1 MNTFCCGIELPVSFC
16 SPKDGKFLSN
26 PHSHYDCT
34 IALSSN
40 RCNDEV
46 KFFLSFKFNHY
57 IETHCD
63 FDQVF
68 TLVMS
73 APRNSLTD
81 LVHIRTSQRLYM
93 SLGSSAWLIKQTV
106 KLQRTIA
113 LEASILLKQT
123 EVRETVLIH
132 AETEKRGRERID
144 QLELALNELRQ
155 KPVGNSY
162 DNEREQQARENTA
175 LTFQKQLSS
184 ARSEYNQASMPWQD
198 AVKQADDLQQKLEAT
213 AFMKQQISE
222 FGCDC
227 LDIER
232 PLGAFLKP
240 TEWKIHKSDRG

>member
-1 MNTFCCGIELPVSFC
+1 M
-16 SPKDGKFLSN
+16 
-26 PHSHYDCT
+26 
-34 IALSSN
+34 
-40 RCNDEV
+40 
-46 KFFLSFKFNHY
+46 
-57 IETHCD
+57 ETHCD
-63 FDQVF
+63 YDQVF

-106 KLQRTIA
+106 NLQRTIA
-113 LEASILLKQT
+113 LEESILLKQT
-123 EVRETVLIH
+123 EVRESVLIH
-132 AETEKRGRERID
+132 ADTEKRGRERID

-162 DNEREQQARENTA
+162 DNEREQQARENAAST
-175 LTFQKQLSS
+175 LQKQLSF
-184 ARSEYNQASMPWQD
+184 ARSEYNQASMPWQE

-213 AFMKQQISE
+213 VFMKQQISE

-240 TEWKIHKSDRG
+240 TDWKIHKSDRG